1 MKSVIFALICIFLIN
16 LCGEDLLV
24 NNYGENEITVIS
36 SNSQSTR
43 LHFEMNKLESSVI
56 EIAGTEYRILR
67 MEDESSLQITGA
79 PELPVLRRGL
89 MIDGGSRMSVRV
101 LNAEYQE
108 FDLTIAPSKGKVSLN
123 DDYNEIPYT
132 FGEIYN
138 KDSFYPGDITQL
150 SAPYIL
156 RDFRGINLQINPVQ
170 YNPVSGKV
178 KVYCSLEVEVYAA
191 GAGRVNVLNSQPEQI
206 VKEFAKVYQRHFMN
220 YAEYLRD
227 ERYPEIDEVP
237 GNILVV
243 CYDDFMNAMTPYVN
257 WKRQKGVETEI
268 VAISDIGTSSTQL
281 FNYLETRY
289 AEDDE
294 LTWVLFVGDAQQIPV
309 IYNYST
315 YAGDVYFAAVAGND
329 NYPDIMVGRFSAESI
344 EDVETQVERTIYYE
358 RDIISGDWMQKAAG
372 VTYNGG
378 PAGQHYEGGWEHMG
392 YIRDDLLEYGYLQVD
407 EIYEGQ
413 GANTQMLADAINEG
427 RGVINYLGHG
437 EDQNYYSVPFYE
449 NDVYSLENNGM
460 LPFICN
466 GACLIGNFAPMT
478 CFAEYWLRAA
488 DDNGDSIGAIAVL
501 ASSISQWI
509 GDPEYGQDEFV
520 DLLCAEEKQ
529 TIGGLWYNCINY
541 AMEVTTEWDEFSCW
555 NVFGDPNVM
564 VRSKIPQEI
573 ELSHMPAIF
582 MGLPTFEIEA
592 EEAEILV
599 CISRDDE
606 IIASGFT
613 DAEGIVELD
622 ISEAPQVPGM
632 LTITATGFNKATFI
646 EEIQM
651 IPPEGAYVYMNEYE
665 LESGLDDILHAGET
679 AYLDINLT
687 NYGTDQATDVQ
698 LEMFLDDEWIE
709 VIDNTEAIGD
719 MMAGENVILEQAL
732 CFEVS
737 EEIEFAHP
745 FSAELVFTAEEN
757 TWSFELWFSSY
768 APNGLWMSPL
778 EIRYEIEEGDSAF
791 FDLVISNYLEDSV
804 DLNIRLEGEAERDV
818 TGSVV
823 TCTTE
828 EFLPGGTV
836 NWVFVAHNQSV
847 DNEWIAGVELD
858 FPEEVDVRNVT
869 PFVGATGGDMET
881 ESELGEGAEIY
892 WLGIS
897 PNDWGFMH
905 GGDRAICEVESEI
918 DYADLDSLV
927 IEWSL
932 YGDTYG
938 ADPHETSGIID
949 IFNPLSWIYLHEI
962 HDIIPAGSFSVIE
975 MEFDSRRLTPGEYSC
990 DIVITDDR
998 LESRVPVLLTV
1009 IPESEEEAD
1018 EITITNSFIAYPNP
1032 FNPSIN
1038 ISYNLP
1044 QAGIVELAVYNLK
1057 GQKIDTLC
1065 DSYQDAGEQ
1074 HYIWNALEMPSGI
1087 YFLKITGAD
1096 IAKTEKVLL
1105 LK

>member
-1 MKSVIFALICIFLIN
+1 MKNVIFALICIFLIN

-24 NNYGENEITVIS
+24 NNSGENEITVMS

-43 LHFEMNKLESSVI
+43 LRYEINALESSII
-56 EIAGTEYRILR
+56 EIAGAEYRILHL
-67 MEDESSLQITGA
+67 EDETSLQIKGE
-79 PELPVLRRGL
+79 PELPVLRRGI
-89 MIDGGSRMSVRV
+89 MIDGGSRMSVNILR
-101 LNAEYQE
+101 AEYQE
-108 FDLTIAPSKGKVSLN
+108 FDLAVAPSKGKVSIN
-123 DDYNEIPYT
+123 DNYNEIPYT
-132 FGEIYN
+132 FGELYN
-138 KDSFYPGDITQL
+138 EDSFYPGDIAGL
-150 SAPYIL
+150 SEPYIL

-178 KVYCSLEVEVYAA
+178 RVYCSLEVEVYAE
-191 GAGRVNVLNSQPEQI
+191 GAGIVNVLNSQPEHI
-206 VKEFAKVYQRHFMN
+206 VKEFGKVYERHFVN
-220 YAEYLRD
+220 YQEYLRN
-227 ERYPEIDEVP
+227 ERYPEVGEVP
-237 GNILVV
+237 GKILVV
-243 CYDDFMNAMTPYVN
+243 CYDDFMEAMTPYVN
-257 WKRQKGVETEI
+257 WKKQKGIVTEI

-281 FNYLETRY
+281 LNYLVTTYE
-289 AEDDE
+289 EDDE
-294 LTWVLFVGDAQQIPV
+294 LTWVLLVGDAQQIPV
-309 IYNYST
+309 IYNYGT
-315 YAGDVYFAAVAGND
+315 YAGDVYFAEVAGTD
-329 NYPDIMVGRFSAESI
+329 SYPDIMVGRFSAESI
-344 EDVETQVERTIYYE
+344 ADVETQVERTIYYE
-358 RDIISGDWMQKAAG
+358 RDIIDGDWMQKAAG
-372 VTYNGG
+372 CAYNGG

-413 GANTQMLADAINEG
+413 GASTQVLADAINEG

-437 EDQNYYSVPFYE
+437 EDQNYYSIPFYE
-449 NDVYSLENNGM
+449 NDVYSLENVGM
-460 LPFICN
+460 LPFISN

-478 CFAEYWLRAA
+478 CFAEYWLRAT
-488 DDNGDSIGAIAVL
+488 DDNGNAIGAIGFL

-541 AMEVTTEWDEFSCW
+541 AMEMTTEWDEFACW
-555 NVFGDPNVM
+555 NLFGDPNVM
-564 VRSKIPQEI
+564 LRSKIPQEI

-599 CISRDDE
+599 CISRDNE

-622 ISEAPQVPGM
+622 ISSAPQVPGI

-651 IPPEGAYVYMNEYE
+651 IPPEGAYIYMDDCE
-665 LESGLDDILHAGET
+665 LESGLDDVLHAGET

-709 VIDNTEAIGD
+709 VLDNTESIGD
-719 MMAGENVILEQAL
+719 MLPQDNVLIEQAL
-732 CFEVS
+732 CFQVS
-737 EEIEFAHP
+737 EDIEFAHP
-745 FSAELVFTAEEN
+745 FSAELVFTSEEN

-768 APNGLWMSPL
+768 APNGLWMSPM
-778 EIRYEIEEGDSAF
+778 EIRYEIVEGDSAF
-791 FDLVISNYLEDSV
+791 YDLVISNYLEESV
-804 DLNIRLEGEAERDV
+804 EISIRLEAEEERNIN
-818 TGSVV
+818 GSTVV
-823 TCTTE
+823 CNTDA
-828 EFLPGGTV
+828 FLPGGNV
-836 NWVFVAHNQSV
+836 NLVFTATNQSI
-847 DNEWIAGVELD
+847 DNEWISDIELD
-858 FPEEVDVRNVT
+858 FPEEVDVLSVT
-869 PFVGATGGDMET
+869 PFVGASGGDMET
-881 ESELGEGAEIY
+881 ESELGIGADVY

-897 PNDWGFMH
+897 PNGFGYLR
-905 GGDRAICEVESEI
+905 GGETASSQVDAEV

-927 IEWSL
+927 IDWRMN
-932 YGDTYG
+932 GDGYG
-938 ADPHETSGIID
+938 ADPHEASGSID
-949 IFNPLSWIYLHEI
+949 IFNPLSWIYLHDI
-962 HDIIPAGSFSVIE
+962 HDMIPAGSFSVIE
-975 MEFDSRRLTPGEYSC
+975 MEFDSRRLTPGEYFC
-990 DIVITDDR
+990 EIVVTDDR

-1009 IPESEEEAD
+1009 IPQSEEKPD

-1044 QAGIVELAVYNLK
+1044 KAGFVELSVYNLK

-1065 DSYQDAGEQ
+1065 DGYQASGEQ
-1074 HYIWNALEMPSGI
+1074 HYVWNAFEMPSGI
-1087 YFLKITGAD
+1087 YFLKIKGAD